1 MVDIFRPYC
10 PRLNRRLDLED
21 QDLSMSR
28 NKARKES
35 GKVTLARVKKEMAR
49 PRVAKSAQKR
59 YAKLALPVVLTEA
72 GKPPGREAA
81 ESHFEGK
88 LLKK

>member
-1 MVDIFRPYC
+1 MPK
-10 PRLNRRLDLED
+10 
-21 QDLSMSR
+21 

-35 GKVTLARVKKEMAR
+35 GKATLARVKKEMAKR
-49 PRVAKSAQKR
+49 RVAKSAQKK
-59 YAKLALPVVLTEA
+59 YAKLLLSAVLTEA
-72 GKPPGREAA
+72 GKPPARDAT